1 MVHILLAVLCSALRI
16 SELMP
21 DPSRVEDSRGEYVE
35 IENPDASTFHG
46 GWRLVAGK
54 DTLKIASDTILPGGY
69 RVLGKV
75 LESDNGGFR
84 PDFAI
89 PSGWGL
95 ANQDGRMELLDA
107 AGKRLDVATWTSSVS
122 GSSLERCSDASWRN
136 STGTFGLGDR
146 GTPGAPNSC
155 DDAPRAIEGA
165 VDSFVRVGDAL
176 RAVVRNRGL
185 ESWTARILRWREGG
199 RDVWLDTL
207 SVASGASVA
216 IARKLPEGRAN
227 RSRWTVHLPRDVRP
241 TDDSLG
247 LWVRE
252 PAGTAVIAE
261 IQPADAAPE
270 WIEIAQELAEK
281 LPLGGWS
288 LGAGDVRGIL
298 PTDAVVPAAGRL
310 VLSSDC
316 AALKALL
323 GVSTL
328 PCAEPY
334 PWPRL
339 ATEEDQLSLRDAD
352 GGIWDSVSW
361 NRAQWGAWPKGKT
374 RERQDLTPFGGAEAW
389 LPSASDGGTP
399 GYGPAEAPGWTDG
412 AAAGRSFRIPSR
424 RVRPGDAARA
434 LRMEIAGPRD
444 EELRIDLFDMGRRQ
458 VLRIHEG
465 VPPRGGVVV
474 WNGQDARGRDVKPGV
489 YVVLAEFGT
498 RKEPAWKAKEW
509 IVVSP
514 SR

>member
-1 MVHILLAVLCSALRI
+1 MVSVLLVTLCSALRL

-35 IENPDASTFHG
+35 IENPDTSTYRG
-46 GWRLVAGK
+46 GWRLVAGR
-54 DTLKIASDTILPGGY
+54 DTVKIALDTIPPGGY
-69 RVLGKV
+69 RILGKV
-75 LESDNGGFR
+75 MESDNGGFR
-84 PDFAI
+84 TDFAI

-95 ANQDGRMELLDA
+95 ANQDGRVELLDG
-107 AGKRLDVATWTSSVS
+107 AGRRLDVATWATSTA
-122 GSSLERCSDASWRN
+122 GASLERCSDGSWKI
-136 STGTFGLGDR
+136 SSATFGLGDR
-146 GTPGAPNSC
+146 GTPGAPNTC

-165 VDSFVRVGDAL
+165 VESFVRVGDTL
-176 RAVVRNRGL
+176 RVVVRNRGL
-185 ESWTARILRWREGG
+185 ESWSGRILRWRDGMG
-199 RDVWLDTL
+199 DVWLDTL
-207 SVASGASVA
+207 SIASGRSVA
-216 IARKLPEGRAN
+216 IARGLPSKRAI
-227 RSRWTVHLPRDVRP
+227 RSRWTVHLPRDVRSA
-241 TDDSLG
+241 DDSLG
-247 LWVRE
+247 LWVRD
-252 PAGTAVIAE
+252 PAGEVVIAE

-270 WIEIAQELAEK
+270 WIEIAQRHADK
-281 LPLGGWS
+281 LPVGGWS

-298 PTDAVVPAAGRL
+298 PPDAVVPAAGRL

-316 AALKALL
+316 PALKALL
-323 GVSTL
+323 SVSTL
-328 PCAEPY
+328 PCAEPS

-339 ATEEDQLSLRDAD
+339 ATEEDRLSLRDAD

-374 RERQDLTPFGGAEAW
+374 RERQDLTPFGSAEGW

-399 GYGPAEAPGWTDG
+399 GYGPAEAPGWSDG
-412 AAAGRSFRIPSR
+412 SAAGRSFRIPSR

-434 LRMEIAGPRD
+434 LRMEIAGPRN

-465 VPPRGGVVV
+465 TPPRGGVVI
-474 WNGQDARGRDVKPGV
+474 WSGQDARGRDVKPGV

-498 RKEPAWKAKEW
+498 RKEPTWKAKEW
-509 IVVSP
+509 VVVSP